1 MVAASIDLS
10 VLETLDF
17 AKGNGF
23 IPAVVQHAENGT
35 VLMVGYMNREALRAT
50 LTRRRVV
57 FFSRTK
63 VRLWEKGESSGHCLD
78 LEEIYTDCDR
88 DTLLVRAR
96 PRGPVCHLGTESC
109 FGDPH
114 APALATHPLA
124 FMATLEEIVGN
135 RITTKP
141 EGSYTAALFLAGRAR
156 IAQKLG
162 EESLEVALAAVGGSD
177 EEVVGE
183 AADLVYH
190 LLVLLKARGLKL
202 EQVSKVLEGRHSA
215 RMVPTDKSV
224 V

>member
-1 MVAASIDLS
+1 MVAASIDLAAI
-10 VLETLDF
+10 ETLDF
-17 AKGNGF
+17 AKGDGF
-23 IPAVVQHAENGT
+23 IPAVVQHAKTGA

-50 LTRRRVV
+50 FTRRRVV

-63 VRLWEKGESSGHCLD
+63 RRLWEKGETSGHFLE
-78 LEEIYTDCDR
+78 LEEVRTDCDR
-88 DTLLVRAR
+88 DTLLVRAL

-109 FGDPH
+109 FGDAL
-114 APALATHPLA
+114 APATATHPFA
-124 FMATLEEIVGN
+124 FMATLEEIVGD

-162 EESLEVALAAVGGSD
+162 EESLEVALAAVGGTD
-177 EEVVGE
+177 EEVVAE

-202 EQVSKVLEGRHSA
+202 EQVSQVLEGRHGALSNEVTGA
-215 RMVPTDKSV
+215 S
-224 V
+224 